1 MSDTTHGY
9 GLKKAVFSFLTVLVL
24 FGALYSGYSFF
35 ATVRA
40 LIGYAEAPFVENV
53 VIPRPAIVPGRSEPH
68 FLDDVVG
75 RKERVNILLLGIDQR
90 QHDPGPYRTDTII
103 LLSVDP
109 ATNSASMLSI
119 PRDLWVTIPGFGE
132 NRINTAHYLG
142 DARNYPGGGVALAK
156 RTVWYALGVP
166 VHYYMRIN
174 FTGFEQM
181 VDAIGGLTVD
191 VQERI
196 YDDRY
201 PDENYG
207 TMVIDIPAGV
217 QTMDGKTALQY
228 ARSRYGRDDFDRM
241 VRQQV
246 LILAARDKA
255 LSLDIPLT
263 RIPRLLEL
271 AGESIKTDLSLDEMM
286 ALADIAKRIRRED
299 LRSGVIDSSMTTT
312 VVRHSGAMVEVAHW
326 DKVQDLVNDLFPA
339 PVPETAPSPSLARA
353 QLTSEAARIALENG
367 TLDETLAQR
376 TAQVLRDDYFN
387 VVRYDNADRFD
398 HAETIIIQYTDVPH
412 TVDALAAKLGIGLDN
427 VRKAPP
433 MEPDI
438 DILVVLGR
446 DAQRKKN

>member
-35 ATVRA
+35 ATFRA
-40 LIGYAEAPFVENV
+40 LVGYAEAPFVENV
-53 VIPRPAIVPGRSEPH
+53 VIPRPAIIPGRSEPQ
-68 FLDDVVG
+68 FLDDIVG

-132 NRINTAHYLG
+132 NRINTAHSLG
-142 DARNYPGGGVALAK
+142 DARDYPGGGVALAK

-166 VHYYMRIN
+166 VHYYVRIN

-181 VDAIGGLTVD
+181 VDAIGGLTID

-196 YDDRY
+196 YDETY

-207 TMVIDIPAGV
+207 TMVVDIPAGI

-228 ARSRYGRDDFDRM
+228 ARSRHGRNDFDRM
-241 VRQQV
+241 VRQQAV
-246 LILAARDKA
+246 LLAARDKA
-255 LSLDIPLT
+255 LSLDIPIT
-263 RIPRLLEL
+263 RIPKLLEL

-299 LRSGVIDSSMTTT
+299 IRYGVIDSSMTTT

-326 DKVQDLVNDLFPA
+326 DKVQALVDDLFPA

-353 QLTSEAARIALENG
+353 QLISEAARIALENG
-367 TLDETLAQR
+367 TLDEGLAQQI
-376 TAQVLRDDYFN
+376 AEALRDADLN

-398 HAETIIIQYTDVPH
+398 HAETTIIQYTDVPY
-412 TVDALAAKLGIGLDN
+412 TVDMLAAQLGVGRDN
-427 VRKAPP
+427 IRKAPP
-433 MEPDI
+433 VEPDI
-438 DILVVLGR
+438 DILVILGR